1 MTNTYTELEVS
12 PVSSRA
18 DLKAFMKLPWKIY
31 QKDPH
36 WVPPLLSEL
45 EKVLDP
51 KQHPF
56 HEHAETALFLA
67 RGNGEVVGRI
77 SASVNHLYNEF
88 HEAKVGNFGFFEC
101 IDDLEVARALLD
113 TTFEWNQQRHMTLL
127 MGPMNFSTNEEF
139 CSPGVLVDGFDHP
152 PAVMMAHTP
161 NYYSRLLEDC
171 GFTKSKDLLSYWL
184 AGEQPPERLVKGVAR
199 IKKAQNVVV
208 RSLNMKD
215 LDGEIERIK
224 EVYNAAWE
232 RNWGFVPM
240 TEAEF
245 EHMAKSM
252 KPVINP
258 HLCAIAEIDG
268 EPVGF
273 GLELPDLNR
282 AFKHMNGRLLPFG
295 WAKFLWYKRKI
306 DSARVLTLGVKP
318 AHRQKGIDSML
329 IIHLYIEGNK
339 AGFPKGECSWI
350 LEDNMPMRHGL
361 ERIGG
366 YVYKTYRVYEKLI
379 API

>member
-1 MTNTYTELEVS
+1 MMT
-12 PVSSRA
+12 
-18 DLKAFMKLPWKIY
+18 
-31 QKDPH
+31 
-36 WVPPLLSEL
+36 
-45 EKVLDP
+45 
-51 KQHPF
+51 
-56 HEHAETALFLA
+56 
-67 RGNGEVVGRI
+67 
-77 SASVNHLYNEF
+77 
-88 HEAKVGNFGFFEC
+88 
-101 IDDLEVARALLD
+101 
-113 TTFEWNQQRHMTLL
+113 
-127 MGPMNFSTNEEF
+127 
-139 CSPGVLVDGFDHP
+139 
-152 PAVMMAHTP
+152 HTP

-171 GFTKSKDLLSYWL
+171 GFTKSKDLLAYWL
-184 AGEQPPERLVKGVAR
+184 AGEEPPERLVKGVAR

-245 EHMAKSM
+245 DHMAKSM

-306 DSARVLTLGVKP
+306 DSSRVLTMGVKP
-318 AHRQKGIDSML
+318 AHRHKGIDAMMQIYL
-329 IIHLYIEGNK
+329 FIEGNK

>member
-1 MTNTYTELEVS
+1 MLEVS
-12 PVSSRA
+12 PVASRA
-18 DLKAFMKLPWKIY
+18 DLKAFMKLPWRIY
-31 QKDPH
+31 RDDPH

-45 EKVLDP
+45 KKVLDP

-56 HEHAETALFLA
+56 HQHAESALFLA
-67 RGNGEVVGRI
+67 RRNGNVVGRI

-88 HEAKVGNFGFFEC
+88 HEAKVGNFGFFES
-101 IDDLEVARALLD
+101 IDDVEVARVLLD
-113 TTFEWNQQRHMTLL
+113 AAFDWNEQRGMTLL
-127 MGPMNFSTNEEF
+127 MGPLNFSTNEEF
-139 CSPGVLVDGFDHP
+139 ASPGVLIDGFDYP

-161 NYYSRLLEDC
+161 RYYSRLLEAC

-184 AGEQPPERLVKGVAR
+184 EGEEPPERLVKGVAR
-199 IKKAQNVVV
+199 MKKSQNVIV

-245 EHMAKSM
+245 AHMTKSI
-252 KPVINP
+252 KPVVNP
-258 HLCAIAEIDG
+258 HLCAIAEISG

-273 GLELPDLNR
+273 ALELPDFNR

-318 AHRQKGIDSML
+318 AHRQKGIDSMM
-329 IIHLYIEGNK
+329 IIHLFIEGNK
-339 AGFPKGECSWI
+339 AGFPRGECSWI
-350 LEDNMPMRHGL
+350 LEDNMAMRHGL

>member
-1 MTNTYTELEVS
+1 MTNSYTTLEVS
-12 PVSSRA
+12 PVASRA

-31 QKDPH
+31 QNDPH
-36 WVPPLLSEL
+36 WVPPLLGEL

-51 KQHPF
+51 KQHPY

-67 RGNGEVVGRI
+67 RRNGEVVGRI
-77 SASVNHLYNEF
+77 SAQVNHLYNEF

-101 IDDLEVARALLD
+101 IDDIEVARALLD
-113 TTFEWNQQRHMTLL
+113 TAFEWNQKRHMTLL

-139 CSPGVLVDGFDHP
+139 SSPGVLIEGFDHP
-152 PAVMMAHTP
+152 PAVMMAHSP
-161 NYYSRLLEDC
+161 KYYSRLLEDC

-184 AGEQPPERLVKGVAR
+184 AGEEPPERLVKGVAR

-245 EHMAKSM
+245 DHMAKSM
-252 KPVINP
+252 RPVINP
-258 HLCAIAEIDG
+258 HLCAVAEIDG

-273 GLELPDLNR
+273 ALELPDLNR